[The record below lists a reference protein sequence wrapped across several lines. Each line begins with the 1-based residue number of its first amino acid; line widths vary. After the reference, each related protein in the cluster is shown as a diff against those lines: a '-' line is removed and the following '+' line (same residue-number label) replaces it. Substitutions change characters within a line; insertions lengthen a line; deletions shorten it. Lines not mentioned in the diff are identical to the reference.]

1 MGMAGDLERQRRPGV
16 RSVETDAQ
24 EGQVKRV
31 EHELDLPAG
40 QGRVD
45 LVTIAVQ

>member
-1 MGMAGDLERQRRPGV
+1 MASERGWFDFV
-16 RSVETDAQ
+16 LETDAQ

-31 EHELDLPAG
+31 EHELHLPAG

-45 LVTIAVQ
+45 LVTVAVQ